1 MRIGLLGAG
10 RIGAFHAGT
19 LAAHPAVTELVVA
32 DADAVRAREV
42 AARHGAAVMP
52 VDELVASRPD
62 AVLIATATAAHAG
75 LISKAAQAGVPAFCE
90 KPVAI
95 DLARTVAALDTVAKA
110 GALLQIGFQR
120 RFDAGY
126 AAARESVRAGRV
138 GRLHTVRTVS
148 SDPAPPPAAY
158 VPLSGGLYRDCLIHD
173 FDILRWVTGREVT
186 QVYALGTDEGEDFFR
201 AAGDVDTAAALLT
214 LEGGVLATATATRYH
229 AAGYDVRMEL
239 AGTADQL
246 VVGVGPRAP
255 LTSVEPDP
263 EAEPE
268 PGPGGGSAEGAGGAG
283 STGGG
288 GLRGSAPAPRW
299 PGFLERFAPAYRAEI
314 DAFLRVVRGDLPNPC
329 EGPEA
334 LRALLVAEACEV
346 SRRERRPV
354 TIAEVEAAAHAC
366 AAELTGA
373 VL

>member
-32 DADAVRAREV
+32 DADPVRAREV
-42 AARHGAAVMP
+42 AARLDATALP
-52 VDELVASRPD
+52 VDRLLGGRPGGAGAPVD
-62 AVLIATATAAHAG
+62 AVVIASATAAHAG
-75 LISKAAQAGVPAFCE
+75 LVTRAARAGVPAFCE
-90 KPVAI
+90 KPVAA
-95 DLARTVAALDTVAKA
+95 DLAGTVAALDAVAKA
-110 GALLQIGFQR
+110 GALLQVGFQR

-126 AAARESVRAGRV
+126 AAARAALRDGRV

-148 SDPAPPPAAY
+148 SDPAPPPPAY

-173 FDILRWVTGREVT
+173 FDIVRWVTGREVT
-186 QVYALGTDEGEDFFR
+186 EVYAAGTDEGEDFFR
-201 AAGDVDTAAALLT
+201 AAGDADTAAVLLT

-255 LTSVEPDP
+255 LTSVEPDGVAR
-263 EAEPE
+263 ED
-268 PGPGGGSAEGAGGAG
+268 GGGSGAGP
-283 STGGG
+283 SGG
-288 GLRGSAPAPRW
+288 RTAW
-299 PGFLERFAPAYRAEI
+299 QGFLERFAPAYRAEL
-314 DAFLRVVRGDLPNPC
+314 DAFLRVVRGELPNPC
-329 EGPEA
+329 EGREA

-354 TIAEVEAAAHAC
+354 AVAEMETAARAG
-366 AAELTGA
+366 AAELNG
-373 VL
+373 VVV